1 MTITQIEYALA
12 VNKFRHFG
20 QAAKS
25 CHVTQPTLS
34 MQIQKLEEELG
45 VIIFDRSKSPVLPTR
60 EGEAFLKQGMKAV
73 FEFNRIRDVL
83 NSAEAELSGEFKLA
97 VIPTLAP
104 YLTPY
109 FIGPFAKKYP
119 KVHLIIEEVKTED
132 ILFGLNRDQFDAG
145 LLVTPLFDDSLI
157 ERSLFYE
164 PFYVYASPQHPLASK
179 KNLEEKDLIEE
190 GLWLLNE
197 GHCFR
202 NQMMRICRFKGKGS
216 GVSNVE
222 FESGHLGTL
231 QNLVEKSGGYTLLP
245 ELATIDL
252 SEKQK
257 SLLHSFNSPV
267 PTREVSLVHSR
278 TFLKERIIV
287 ALEEEIVGSLPE
299 SLRSLKKKDVKIID
313 I

>member
-1 MTITQIEYALA
+1 MTITQIEYALS

-20 QAAKS
+20 HAAKA

-45 VIIFDRSKSPVLPTR
+45 IVVFDRSKSPVLPTR
-60 EGEAFLKQGMKAV
+60 EGEIFLKQAAKAV
-73 FEFNRIRDVL
+73 FEFNRIKDVL
-83 NSAEAELSGEFKLA
+83 SSAEAELSGEFKLA

-109 FIGPFAKKYP
+109 FIAPFAKKYP

-132 ILFGLNRDQFDAG
+132 ILFGLSRDQFDAG
-145 LLVTPLFDDSLI
+145 LLVTPLNDDSLI
-157 ERSLFYE
+157 ERTLFYE
-164 PFYVYASPQHPLASK
+164 PFYVYASMGHPLSK
-179 KNLEEKDLIEE
+179 KKKLEEKDLTED

-202 NQMMRICRFKGKGS
+202 NQMMKVCRFKGKGS
-216 GVSNVE
+216 GVANVE
-222 FESGHLGTL
+222 FESGHLSTL
-231 QNLVEKSGGYTLLP
+231 QNLVEKGGGYTLLP
-245 ELATIDL
+245 ELAAIDL
-252 SEKQK
+252 SNDRKK
-257 SLLHSFNSPV
+257 LLRPFSQPV
-267 PTREVSLVHSR
+267 PTREVSIVHSR

-287 ALEEEIVGSLPE
+287 ALEEEILAGLPDN
-299 SLRSLKKKDVKIID
+299 LRSLKKKDIKIID

>member
-20 QAAKS
+20 QAAKA

-45 VIIFDRSKSPVLPTR
+45 IIIFDRSKSPVLPTR
-60 EGEAFLKQGMKAV
+60 EGEVFLKQAGKAV
-73 FEFNRIRDVL
+73 FEFNRIKDVL
-83 NSAEAELSGEFKLA
+83 SSAEAELTGELKLA
-97 VIPTLAP
+97 IIPTLAP

-109 FIGPFAKKYP
+109 FIAPFAHKYP
-119 KVHLIIEEVKTED
+119 KVRLIIEEVKTED
-132 ILFGLNRDQFDAG
+132 ILFGLSRDQFDAA
-145 LLVTPLFDDSLI
+145 LLVTPLNDDSLI
-157 ERSLFYE
+157 ERTLFYE
-164 PFYVYASPQHPLASK
+164 PFYVYASAEHPLSK
-179 KNLEEKDLIEE
+179 KKKLEDKDLTED

-202 NQMMRICRFKGKGS
+202 NQMMKVCRFKGKTG
-216 GVSNVE
+216 GVGNVE
-222 FESGHLGTL
+222 FESGHLSTL
-231 QNLVEKSGGYTLLP
+231 QHLVERSGGYTLLP
-245 ELATIDL
+245 ELASLDL
-252 SEKQK
+252 SDAQK
-257 SLLHSFNSPV
+257 KLLRPFAAPV

-287 ALEEEIVGSLPE
+287 ALEEEIVKSLPE
-299 SLRSLKKKDVKIID
+299 NLRSLKKKDVKIID